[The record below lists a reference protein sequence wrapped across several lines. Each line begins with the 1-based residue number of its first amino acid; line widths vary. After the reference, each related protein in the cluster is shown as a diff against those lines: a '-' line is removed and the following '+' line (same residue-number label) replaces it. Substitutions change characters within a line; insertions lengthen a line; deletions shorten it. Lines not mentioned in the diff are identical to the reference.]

1 MDGTADET
9 NAQNVTHFPG
19 FSFAFYMSAYFA
31 TSTPVGHPIFV
42 QAQILSLVL
51 HDKIS
56 SKTLN
61 SSIKLGKTIKSNFAQ
76 MWINIRDSYDIAEIF
91 EFQHIKKHTWLR
103 AYSSKG
109 RNAIAGQN
117 FSS

>member
-31 TSTPVGHPIFV
+31 TSTPVGHPNFV
-42 QAQILSLVL
+42 EAQILSLFL
-51 HDKIS
+51 HGRLLIP

-61 SSIKLGKTIKSNFAQ
+61 GSKK
-76 MWINIRDSYDIAEIF
+76 IR
-91 EFQHIKKHTWLR
+91 K
-103 AYSSKG
+103 
-109 RNAIAGQN
+109 NN
-117 FSS
+117 

>member
-31 TSTPVGHPIFV
+31 TSTPVGHPNFV

-51 HDKIS
+51 HDRLLIS
-56 SKTLN
+56 SKTL
-61 SSIKLGKTIKSNFAQ
+61 SGSIKLGKTINSNFAL
-76 MWINIRDSYDIAEIF
+76 MWI
-91 EFQHIKKHTWLR
+91 
-103 AYSSKG
+103 KG
-109 RNAIAGQN
+109 
-117 FSS
+117 